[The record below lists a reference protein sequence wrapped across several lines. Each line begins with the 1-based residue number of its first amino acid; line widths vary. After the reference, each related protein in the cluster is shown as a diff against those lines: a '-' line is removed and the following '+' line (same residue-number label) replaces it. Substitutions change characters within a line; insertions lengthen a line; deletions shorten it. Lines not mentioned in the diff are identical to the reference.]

1 MKSRMR
7 ERRTY
12 GSVKGLWREPLVYS
26 TIGKLQKMKNRYLRR
41 KQYVVLVVYFDM

>member
-12 GSVKGLWREPLVYS
+12 GSVRGLWREPLVYS
-26 TIGKLQKMKNRYLRR
+26 TVGIYT
-41 KQYVVLVVYFDM
+41 YFLKINTIDEGDKDEY